1 MFRRQHQNSAL
12 GQAAFGR
19 LFSWK
24 HPDDLPRNRLRHF
37 LFGLGER
44 LARVL
49 FGGSHAN
56 VVVAVKP
63 TGRLPDP
70 VDVIVVKLAP
80 FAPQMSVALAQSC
93 SCDRLLIRD
102 GLHTQKPAPEWP
114 EG

>member
-24 HPDDLPRNRLRHF
+24 HPDDLPRHRLRHF

-44 LARVL
+44 LVPVL
-49 FGGSHAN
+49 FG

-93 SCDRLLIRD
+93 SCD
-102 GLHTQKPAPEWP
+102 PASLQWRF
-114 EG
+114 